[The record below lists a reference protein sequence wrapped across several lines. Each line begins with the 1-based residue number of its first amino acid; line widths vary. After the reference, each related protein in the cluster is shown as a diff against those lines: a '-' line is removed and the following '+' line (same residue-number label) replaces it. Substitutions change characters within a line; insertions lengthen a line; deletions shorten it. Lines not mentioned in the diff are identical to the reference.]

1 MDDDFDTNES
11 KIEAIYKVLKA
22 QLREYQG
29 QLIKIR
35 EDKKEKIQQKKA
47 SRIRANSSKKRI
59 KNDGLTPKDLKNFA
73 KYIKHFE
80 FYGSQRDLKPEI
92 KRIV

>member
-1 MDDDFDTNES
+1 M
-11 KIEAIYKVLKA
+11 
-22 QLREYQG
+22 
-29 QLIKIR
+29 IKIK
-35 EDKKEKIQQKKA
+35 EDKKEKAKSIKEAK
-47 SRIRANSSKKRI
+47 IRARSSKRNGSNK
-59 KNDGLTPKDLKNFA
+59 DGLTPKDLKNFA

>member
-1 MDDDFDTNES
+1 MADDFADPES

-22 QLREYQG
+22 QLRDYQG

-35 EDKKEKIQQKKA
+35 EDKRDKIKA
-47 SRIRANSSKKRI
+47 KTESKARARSSKKT
-59 KNDGLTPKDLKNFA
+59 KGDGLTPKDLKNFA